1 MRVWEV
7 AEILPNASKYRP
19 IFKLIT
25 KTQKKITNPAIS
37 YTRCYMMA
45 LYLEIMRKT
54 AMQDLKEDLQE
65 TINTAKDAL
74 LEIENEGI
82 RAACQEVVRLTLKN
96 IIKRIDEELLEA
108 EKKQLI
114 GFGYSQI
121 QYIDAE
127 IGDLIYNKVP
137 EEIYRENFG
146 DKVE

>member
-1 MRVWEV
+1 
-7 AEILPNASKYRP
+7 
-19 IFKLIT
+19 
-25 KTQKKITNPAIS
+25 
-37 YTRCYMMA
+37 
-45 LYLEIMRKT
+45 
-54 AMQDLKEDLQE
+54 MQDLKEDLQE